1 VNQTFLDRY
10 LPGSTPLGHKVS
22 LEARAEQWDQYS
34 IIGVIP
40 DVKYTSVDEKP
51 RPMGWVPFTQVPGE
65 SNMQIELRAKGNAST
80 LLDDARRVVHEFGP
94 DIPLLEPKTQ
104 TEQMEESYSDQKLF
118 SRLAVFFGLLAALLV
133 ATGLYATL
141 AYRVNRRTA
150 EIGVRMALGAQRPQV
165 LWMILRESL
174 WMSAVGIGVG
184 IPVTFA
190 SARLL
195 KSMLFGLSPYDPLTF
210 FAALL
215 GIAFITAFAALLPAR
230 RASSIDPMRALR
242 QE

>member
-1 VNQTFLDRY
+1 
-10 LPGSTPLGHKVS
+10 
-22 LEARAEQWDQYS
+22 
-34 IIGVIP
+34 
-40 DVKYTSVDEKP
+40 
-51 RPMGWVPFTQVPGE
+51 
-65 SNMQIELRAKGNAST
+65 
-80 LLDDARRVVHEFGP
+80 
-94 DIPLLEPKTQ
+94 
-104 TEQMEESYSDQKLF
+104 
-118 SRLAVFFGLLAALLV
+118 LLV

-174 WMSAVGIGVG
+174 LMSAVGIGVG
-184 IPVTFA
+184 VPVAFA

-210 FAALL
+210 FSALV
-215 GIAFITAFAALLPAR
+215 GIALITAFAALLPAR
-230 RASSIDPMRALR
+230 RASSIDPMTALR

>member
-1 VNQTFLDRY
+1 
-10 LPGSTPLGHKVS
+10 
-22 LEARAEQWDQYS
+22 
-34 IIGVIP
+34 
-40 DVKYTSVDEKP
+40 
-51 RPMGWVPFTQVPGE
+51 
-65 SNMQIELRAKGNAST
+65 MQIELRAKGNPAT

-94 DIPLLEPKTQ
+94 DIPLLEPRTQ
-104 TEQMEESYSDQKLF
+104 TEQMEESYSDQELF

-141 AYRVNRRTA
+141 AYRVNRRTP
-150 EIGVRMALGAQRPQV
+150 EIGLRMALGAQRPQV

-174 WMSAVGIGVG
+174 WMSAVGIGIG
-184 IPVTFA
+184 IPVAFA

-210 FAALL
+210 FIALI
-215 GIAFITAFAALLPAR
+215 GIALITTVAALLPAR
-230 RASSIDPMRALR
+230 RASSIDPMTALR